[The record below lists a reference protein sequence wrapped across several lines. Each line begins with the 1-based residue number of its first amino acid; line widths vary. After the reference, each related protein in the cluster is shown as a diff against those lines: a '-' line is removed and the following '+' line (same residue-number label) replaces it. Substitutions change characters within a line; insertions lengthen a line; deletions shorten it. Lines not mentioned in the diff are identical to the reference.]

1 MPSSFSAPIIRSW
14 AELSFNN
21 PPSVFIYY
29 RSPYYYHT
37 SCSSSIIIYIYYITA
52 LKTTRK
58 KKMSKSDPSPETARS
73 RLAVLTAHLVG
84 ATKLESSS
92 SSINRSC
99 VSAQVSPPGNLRG
112 ALTVIDERTGK
123 KYQIPVSQDGTV
135 KASDFKKVYFIY
147 FLIVAVVVVDDDFI
161 FNSIFCAR
169 AVILVHAD
177 LDRKEWQGAEA
188 VRSRISEYGTCSIV
202 DFVYRWWWGYP

>member
-1 MPSSFSAPIIRSW
+1 
-14 AELSFNN
+14 
-21 PPSVFIYY
+21 
-29 RSPYYYHT
+29 
-37 SCSSSIIIYIYYITA
+37 
-52 LKTTRK
+52 
-58 KKMSKSDPSPETARS
+58 MSKSDPSPETARS

-147 FLIVAVVVVDDDFI
+147 FLIFAVVVVVDDDDDFI

-177 LDRKEWQGAEA
+177 LDRKE
-188 VRSRISEYGTCSIV
+188 
-202 DFVYRWWWGYP
+202 